1 MNINFTLIAQ
11 AIAFAVL
18 IWFTVKFVWPP
29 LLKAIEARQ
38 KEIADGLAAAADGR
52 NALEVAA
59 KKSEVTLTE
68 AKQKASEIIAQAEKR
83 GTQIIEEAK
92 GNAKVEGDR
101 IIAGA
106 KAEIDQEVNRA
117 KEGLRAQVSS
127 LAVAGAEKILNL
139 FPPDTHQPRLS
150 SSVIEAILAV
160 TSVTRDLSEE
170 DILHNLQKTE
180 IRPQMLLRNDPHTHN
195 DRFAFIIHPLSK
207 TQIAQIPGFD
217 FLKKSPLLDFA
228 ETVASKVPGYHYC
241 KITGIR
247 SEHNG
252 KEISGDLY
260 LLPSTPKMLLKQP
273 AEKVY
278 DSLTNICEMAYKR
291 GA

>member
-38 KEIADGLAAAADGR
+38 KEIADGLAAAQEGR
-52 NALEVAA
+52 SALEVAA

-117 KEGLRAQVSS
+117 KESLRAQVST
-127 LAVAGAEKILNL
+127 LAIAGAEKILRKEI
-139 FPPDTHQPRLS
+139 DAKAH
-150 SSVIEAILAV
+150 
-160 TSVTRDLSEE
+160 SE
-170 DILHNLQKTE
+170 L
-180 IRPQMLLRNDPHTHN
+180 
-195 DRFAFIIHPLSK
+195 LSK
-207 TQIAQIPGFD
+207 LA
-217 FLKKSPLLDFA
+217 A
-228 ETVASKVPGYHYC
+228 E
-241 KITGIR
+241 
-247 SEHNG
+247 
-252 KEISGDLY
+252 L
-260 LLPSTPKMLLKQP
+260 
-273 AEKVY
+273 
-278 DSLTNICEMAYKR
+278 
-291 GA
+291 

>member
-52 NALEVAA
+52 SALEVAA
-59 KKSEVTLTE
+59 KKSEATLTE

-101 IIAGA
+101 IISGA

-117 KEGLRAQVSS
+117 KEGLRAQVST
-127 LAVAGAEKILNL
+127 LAIAGAEKIL
-139 FPPDTHQPRLS
+139 R
-150 SSVIEAILAV
+150 
-160 TSVTRDLSEE
+160 
-170 DILHNLQKTE
+170 
-180 IRPQMLLRNDPHTHN
+180 
-195 DRFAFIIHPLSK
+195 
-207 TQIAQIPGFD
+207 
-217 FLKKSPLLDFA
+217 
-228 ETVASKVPGYHYC
+228 
-241 KITGIR
+241 
-247 SEHNG
+247 
-252 KEISGDLY
+252 KEIDANAHSE
-260 LLPSTPKMLLKQP
+260 LLAKLA
-273 AEKVY
+273 AE
-278 DSLTNICEMAYKR
+278 L
-291 GA
+291 

>member
-38 KEIADGLAAAADGR
+38 KEIADGLAAAQEGKS
-52 NALEVAA
+52 ALEVAA

-106 KAEIDQEVNRA
+106 KAEIEQEVNRA
-117 KEGLRAQVSS
+117 KEGLRAQVST
-127 LAVAGAEKILNL
+127 LAIAGAEKIL
-139 FPPDTHQPRLS
+139 R
-150 SSVIEAILAV
+150 
-160 TSVTRDLSEE
+160 
-170 DILHNLQKTE
+170 
-180 IRPQMLLRNDPHTHN
+180 
-195 DRFAFIIHPLSK
+195 
-207 TQIAQIPGFD
+207 
-217 FLKKSPLLDFA
+217 
-228 ETVASKVPGYHYC
+228 
-241 KITGIR
+241 
-247 SEHNG
+247 
-252 KEISGDLY
+252 KEIDAKAHSE
-260 LLPSTPKMLLKQP
+260 LLAKLA
-273 AEKVY
+273 AE
-278 DSLTNICEMAYKR
+278 L
-291 GA
+291 

>member
-59 KKSEVTLTE
+59 KKSEVTLAE

-106 KAEIDQEVNRA
+106 KAEIEQEVNRA
-117 KEGLRAQVSS
+117 KEGLRAQVST
-127 LAVAGAEKILNL
+127 LAIAGAEKIL
-139 FPPDTHQPRLS
+139 R
-150 SSVIEAILAV
+150 
-160 TSVTRDLSEE
+160 
-170 DILHNLQKTE
+170 
-180 IRPQMLLRNDPHTHN
+180 
-195 DRFAFIIHPLSK
+195 
-207 TQIAQIPGFD
+207 
-217 FLKKSPLLDFA
+217 
-228 ETVASKVPGYHYC
+228 
-241 KITGIR
+241 
-247 SEHNG
+247 
-252 KEISGDLY
+252 KEIDAKAHSE
-260 LLPSTPKMLLKQP
+260 LLAKLA
-273 AEKVY
+273 AE
-278 DSLTNICEMAYKR
+278 L
-291 GA
+291 